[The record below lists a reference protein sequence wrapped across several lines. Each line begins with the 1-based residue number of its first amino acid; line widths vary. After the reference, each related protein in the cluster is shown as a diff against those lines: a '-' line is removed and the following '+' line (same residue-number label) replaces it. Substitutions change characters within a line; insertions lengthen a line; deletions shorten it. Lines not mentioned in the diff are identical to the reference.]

1 MCVLADG
8 VMLGFL
14 TYCGILDWK
23 TREIPMWLLTLYSGV
38 SVGLTFL
45 LREERLGSI
54 IVGFG
59 IGVIFLLV
67 SKMTK
72 EAVGYGDSWIITILG
87 VYLGG
92 QRLIWI
98 LFLLGSSSLSCHAVP
113 YLSFSCSAS
122 LCSILFVVISVV
134 ILLPPNGMTTR
145 CRRILE

>member
-92 QRLIWI
+92 QRLIWTLFLSSFFAGLVA
-98 LFLLGSSSLSCHAVP
+98 LFLLWKNKWKGGSSLPFVPFLAV
-113 YLSFSCSAS
+113 SFLA
-122 LCSILFVVISVV
+122 VV
-134 ILLPPNGMTTR
+134 LA
-145 CRRILE
+145 

>member
-59 IGVIFLLV
+59 VGVIFLLI

-92 QRLIWI
+92 QRLIWTLFLSSFFAGLVA
-98 LFLLGSSSLSCHAVP
+98 LFLLWKNKWKGGSSLPFVP
-113 YLSFSCSAS
+113 FLAASF
-122 LCSILFVVISVV
+122 LVVV
-134 ILLPPNGMTTR
+134 LA
-145 CRRILE
+145 